1 MLQIGTVD
9 GLVNITEKN
18 IRCFVNAISSFDS
31 SCIQYAKKN
40 NISFG
45 AAFQRFV
52 EPVYNNKKT
61 VFDINDISIPVYTKN
76 GSEQSPARMTYC
88 KKMGLLRVDE
98 KKEIFELTPLAL
110 ELRNNKIT
118 IEEFAFILLTKQGIF
133 KDNIYQANLFV
144 FIAKLFENNATI
156 TERSLLDEIK
166 TAFSDTNIVK
176 TRADIIVNALAM
188 CGIITSVNRGAF
200 ALSNIESA
208 DIFKD
213 FRANDGII
221 SDSLL
226 DGDDNYTDFMGSLDH
241 GVFDILSKKNLRI
254 YCKKFRNLV
263 KYIKD
268 FQVKNDCLQIIFYGA
283 PGTGKSYKANEIVK
297 KYTDTIRTTFHPD
310 SDYASFV
317 GCYKPIEKEET
328 RTFVHW
334 DPVNQEPVLLKLSNK
349 TGIPE
354 LDKEKKITY
363 QFTQQA
369 FLKAYIQAWEK
380 MCKNNH
386 SEAASSI
393 TTVVPPVGSVSLS
406 FPVKSITY
414 TIIEVTTKS
423 IRVKR
428 EFDLIKNS
436 VKNVWESLW
445 TSGDFIIP
453 RGSQSGRS
461 VQIAVCRWIYENLDD
476 STKDS
481 FDDGWTLLIDTLNS
495 GEVYVSVADSKSSQ
509 VYTVTK
515 IEDNDASVHISN
527 VASSKRARLKKCFEG
542 TKPDGV
548 EIGLIDVLKR
558 IDPES
563 FDGAW
568 ETLTGKITKGE
579 NEYSDIQDDELL
591 ENKEEDGL
599 MTDPQYLVIEE
610 INRGNCAQIFGD
622 IFQLLD
628 RNDAGFSTY
637 PIVPDA
643 DITRELK
650 TVFASLDL
658 SSVESYINGIF
669 LENYPNGIVD
679 KIKSGELLVLPPN
692 LNLLAT
698 MNTSDQSLFPMD
710 SAFKRRWDWEYVPIR
725 YTAAEAKDDK
735 DNFHKFTIT
744 IDDKHHYL
752 WTDFLQKV
760 NAKILSVTDS
770 EDKQMGEYF
779 IKKNI
784 NQDEFINK
792 VMYYLWNEVGKD
804 MFGSTKPFFELPE
817 KTEDGKDAEKKQFSF
832 NELFKGDATKLLQ
845 GFMKKLEVKSKEEKA
860 ATPTPAT
867 PAEV

>member
-1 MLQIGTVD
+1 MSLILPKHNADPETLKMTLGLFYNKNNWIDNATLIKDLSNLLISAGIQTSVAEPQSYTKKCQILCYYGFLKWQNTNDSRSPKMITPMGQTFYQALIGGDEKVMVDCLMTQIISRDFSFGRNNCGCESDSDIEAPNVFIKSSLILD
-9 GLVNITEKN
+9 GLSFAEFASILGKLESGNSFE
-18 IRCFVNAISSFDS
+18 NAISYVKI
-31 SCIQYAKKN
+31 CR
-40 NISFG
+40 
-45 AAFQRFV
+45 FQ
-52 EPVYNNKKT
+52 K
-61 VFDINDISIPVYTKN
+61 IPVTIPQGADKFKDAKPITALCN
-76 GSEQSPARMTYC
+76 W
-88 KKMGLLRVDE
+88 GLLTND
-98 KKEIFELTPLAL
+98 KGLLSIKDIY
-110 ELRNNKIT
+110 IT
-118 IEEFAFILLTKQGIF
+118 QYYK
-133 KDNIYQANLFV
+133 
-144 FIAKLFENNATI
+144 
-156 TERSLLDEIK
+156 
-166 TAFSDTNIVK
+166 
-176 TRADIIVNALAM
+176 
-188 CGIITSVNRGAF
+188 
-200 ALSNIESA
+200 NIEKLH
-208 DIFKD
+208 IFNTDVFK
-213 FRANDGII
+213 FLGESNEIV
-221 SDSLL
+221 SDLP
-226 DGDDNYTDFMGSLDH
+226 
-241 GVFDILSKKNLRI
+241 
-254 YCKKFRNLV
+254 
-263 KYIKD
+263 
-268 FQVKNDCLQIIFYGA
+268 LQQIFYGA
-283 PGTGKSYKANEIVK
+283 PGTGKSYKVNELTK
-297 KYTDTIRTTFHPD
+297 GDDTVIRTTFHPD

-334 DPVNQEPVLLKLSNK
+334 DTGNQEPVLLKVSNK

-369 FLKAYIQAWEK
+369 FLKAYIQAWK
-380 MCKNNH
+380 KLCKNNH
-386 SEAASSI
+386 SAAASSI

-414 TIIEVTTKS
+414 TIIEVTTNS

-579 NEYSDIQDDELL
+579 NEYLDIQDVELI
-591 ENKEEDGL
+591 ENKEDDGL
-599 MTDPQYLVIEE
+599 ITDPQYLVIEE

-628 RNDAGFSTY
+628 RNEAGFSTY

-650 TVFASLDL
+650 KVFENLDL
-658 SSVESYINGIF
+658 SSVKNYINGIF
-669 LENYPNGIVD
+669 SENYPGRIVD
-679 KIKSGELLVLPPN
+679 KIKSGELLVLPCN
-692 LNLLAT
+692 LKLLAT

-725 YTAAEAKDDK
+725 YEKTKEENEKNDPK
-735 DNFHKFTIT
+735 DNFDTFTIT

-752 WTDFLQKV
+752 WTDFLQNINK
-760 NAKILSVTDS
+760 KILSVTDS

-779 IKKNI
+779 IKKSVD
-784 NQDEFINK
+784 QKTFINK
-792 VMYYLWNEVGKD
+792 VMYYLWSEVGKD
-804 MFGSTKPFFELPE
+804 NFNSTNNALFVLPDGLIKE
-817 KTEDGKDAEKKQFSF
+817 TKDGKEEDKKEFSF

-845 GFMKKLEVKSKEEKA
+845 GFMKKLEVKSEEEKAAEKA
-860 ATPTPAT
+860 ATPAG
-867 PAEV
+867 A